1 MDMLISFIAV
11 GHIIFGPRNS
21 AVVAGDAMS
30 MECRTDEEFRVRG
43 WILKRAHG
51 EPVPV
56 YLHGDPIPYLPE
68 FTHFGAQVNASGSG
82 IIYTN
87 STRMSDAGLYMCV
100 TRQGSAGKIVR
111 VAAHLTV
118 FGTNHE
124 TSVQLG

>member
-1 MDMLISFIAV
+1 
-11 GHIIFGPRNS
+11 
-21 AVVAGDAMS
+21 MS
-30 MECRTDEEFRVRG
+30 MECRTDVESRVLV
-43 WILKRAHG
+43 WILIRADG
-51 EPVPV
+51 EPFEV
-56 YLHGDPIPYLPE
+56 YLNGVQSPYFPE
-68 FTHFGAQVNASGSG
+68 FTHFGSQVNASGSG

-111 VAAHLTV
+111 VTAHLTV